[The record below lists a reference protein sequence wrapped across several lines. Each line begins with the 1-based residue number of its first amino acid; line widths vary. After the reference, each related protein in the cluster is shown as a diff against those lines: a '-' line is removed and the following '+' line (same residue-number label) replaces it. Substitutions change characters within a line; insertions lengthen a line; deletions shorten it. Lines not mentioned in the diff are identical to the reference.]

1 VDERHK
7 AEMSRFYLTLPSNSS
22 TTDYPDN
29 MAAHY
34 VTKLDGQTELEG
46 QWEVGLVEISHPGHL
61 YNVGDGDCYMNVFVR
76 GRGHCKVILP
86 PGYYK
91 NERKLL
97 EALHEVQRALPEK
110 LVDGKLFVQFS
121 YMRGR
126 VSFVL
131 NREAY
136 PRAEVA
142 FSKRLARLL
151 GFDMLVEYGQNMTA
165 VRASDVAFGDIQSAY
180 VYCDLPEH
188 VVVGDMKAPLLGV
201 VDLTSRT
208 PRNVHQVANP
218 ILYVPLQI
226 KNFDTVEIKIVT
238 NTGQIVPFADGHS
251 YVVLEFRRAVH
262 PLFGL

>member
-1 VDERHK
+1 
-7 AEMSRFYLTLPSNSS
+7 M
-22 TTDYPDN
+22 
-29 MAAHY
+29 
-34 VTKLDGQTELEG
+34 
-46 QWEVGLVEISHPGHL
+46 GLVEISHPGYL
-61 YNVGDGDCYMNVFVR
+61 D
-76 GRGHCKVILP
+76 
-86 PGYYK
+86 PGF
-91 NERKLL
+91 
-97 EALHEVQRALPEK
+97 ALPEK
-110 LVDGKLFVQFS
+110 LVDGKLFAQFS

-151 GFDMLVEYGQNMTA
+151 GFDVLVEYGRNTTA

-188 VVVGDMKAPLLGV
+188 VVVGDTKAPLLRV
-201 VDLTSRT
+201 VDLMRRT